1 MRMRV
6 SKVYVVLVVLA
17 VCALGVQATVID
29 AFSDYDPAGAGI
41 YDTGSGWSIPAPA
54 AGVTI
59 AETGITG
66 TLGGNR
72 TSTYTAATTGSLVL
86 VPGAGIAAINNAFD
100 FSTVVYSYSGFS
112 IDLTTGT
119 KLVLDFEPDQLTY
132 ETDAVISMTIGDGTD
147 VSTVTHDTWDALP
160 ENPGRFDL
168 DFLVADYTGVDITAI
183 TSISLSIE
191 SSVAGDYGLYGI
203 STDAIPEPATLGLV
217 GLTTLGLL
225 FRRRKMF
232 HSMLAG
238 AISRR
243 NPFALARAKKAEE
256 SAGYVNSIKPLL
268 SSKEQARDQWLN
280 Y

>member
-119 KLVLDFEPDQLTY
+119 KLALDFDPDHLTY
-132 ETDAVISMTIGDGTD
+132 QKDAVISMTISDGTD
-147 VSTVTHDTWDALP
+147 SSTVTYATWDASYQP
-160 ENPGRFDL
+160 GGANYNPDRFDL
-168 DFLVADYTGVDITAI
+168 DFLVADYAGVDLMAI

-191 SSVAGDYGLYGI
+191 SDISGDYGLYGI
-203 STDAIPEPATLGLV
+203 ST
-217 GLTTLGLL
+217 
-225 FRRRKMF
+225 
-232 HSMLAG
+232 
-238 AISRR
+238 
-243 NPFALARAKKAEE
+243 
-256 SAGYVNSIKPLL
+256 
-268 SSKEQARDQWLN
+268 
-280 Y
+280 

>member
-1 MRMRV
+1 
-6 SKVYVVLVVLA
+6 
-17 VCALGVQATVID
+17 ID

-41 YDTGSGWSIPAPA
+41 YDTGSGWSIPGSAT
-54 AGVTI
+54 GIGITI
-59 AETGITG
+59 AEAGLTG
-66 TLGGNR
+66 TLGSNR
-72 TSTYTAATTGSLVL
+72 TTTYTGVTHAKLSLFPDSNL
-86 VPGAGIAAINNAFD
+86 AILDAYL
-100 FSTVVYSYSGFS
+100 SSATVVYSYSGFS

>member
-1 MRMRV
+1 M
-6 SKVYVVLVVLA
+6 A
-17 VCALGVQATVID
+17 
-29 AFSDYDPAGAGI
+29 
-41 YDTGSGWSIPAPA
+41 
-54 AGVTI
+54 
-59 AETGITG
+59 
-66 TLGGNR
+66 
-72 TSTYTAATTGSLVL
+72 
-86 VPGAGIAAINNAFD
+86 
-100 FSTVVYSYSGFS
+100 
-112 IDLTTGT
+112 
-119 KLVLDFEPDQLTY
+119 LDFDPDHLAYQKN
-132 ETDAVISMTIGDGTD
+132 AAISMTISDGTD
-147 VSTVTHDTWDALP
+147 SSTVTYATWGPSYQPGEANY
-160 ENPGRFDL
+160 NPPRFDL
-168 DFLVADYTGVDITAI
+168 DFLVADYTGVDLMAI

-191 SSVAGDYGLYGI
+191 SDISGDYGLYGI

-232 HSMLAG
+232 HSMLTG